1 MFSWPR
7 FLIYLGI
14 IGHLVQTAPAKAAVL
29 IIVQRST
36 SPDLALCEQRLH
48 SELIAEGHSP
58 TTVQVDD
65 TPNAA
70 ILVDTAKNLNSPA
83 AIAIII
89 KEGLVSGLVWMVD
102 PKKPGGLLRAVT
114 AYPVSDNS
122 AAVFAVSAADVL
134 HGGLLELGY
143 IQETEETTFNT
154 NKEPTPATPPV
165 APNRDASP
173 QKAEPPKSVELPAK
187 VGKEN
192 KPHQRDRDWKLT
204 LGFESII
211 PIASAPTALAPNISF
226 TRRLKKS
233 FSLGMCGHFTLPVT
247 HYGKKGA
254 ADMNQVMAGP
264 CFEYRYSFTPH
275 WSLLSFF
282 ETGVHYAQARGR
294 AALPLTNYSSYAY
307 TVYHHLGMG
316 VVWNAT
322 SDFGAWLR
330 AGFLLPWRAS
340 DVIVVN
346 EVVTKV
352 ATPGL
357 VVGAGLK
364 VQF

>member
-1 MFSWPR
+1 MFFWPR

-14 IGHLVQTAPAKAAVL
+14 IGLLVQTAPAKAAVL
-29 IIVQRST
+29 IVIQRSAST
-36 SPDLALCEQRLH
+36 ELALCEQRLH

-65 TPNAA
+65 IPNAA
-70 ILVDTAKNLNSPA
+70 VLVDTAKNLNSPA
-83 AIAIII
+83 AIAITI

-114 AYPVSDNS
+114 AYPIGENS

-143 IQETEETTFNT
+143 IHESEKTKVTTPN
-154 NKEPTPATPPV
+154 NPSSETPPV
-165 APNRDASP
+165 DQNGAANPP
-173 QKAEPPKSVELPAK
+173 KAEHPKNVDVPAR
-187 VGKEN
+187 VGEKN
-192 KPHQRDRDWKLT
+192 KSHQRYRDWQLT
-204 LGFESII
+204 LGFEPII
-211 PIASAPTALAPNISF
+211 PITSGPIALAPTFSF
-226 TRRLKKS
+226 TRRLGKS
-233 FSLGMCGHFTLPVT
+233 FALGMCGHFTLPVT
-247 HYGKKGA
+247 HHGNKGA
-254 ADMNQVMAGP
+254 ADLNQLMVGP
-264 CFEYRYSFTPH
+264 CFEYRYSLTTN
-275 WSLLSFF
+275 WALLSFF
-282 ETGVHYAQARGR
+282 ETGIHYAQARGR

-307 TVYHHLGMG
+307 TVYHHFGMG

-330 AGFLLPWRAS
+330 AGFLLPWRS
-340 DVIVVN
+340 SEVVVVD

-352 ATPGL
+352 ATPTL
-357 VVGAGLK
+357 VVGAVLK